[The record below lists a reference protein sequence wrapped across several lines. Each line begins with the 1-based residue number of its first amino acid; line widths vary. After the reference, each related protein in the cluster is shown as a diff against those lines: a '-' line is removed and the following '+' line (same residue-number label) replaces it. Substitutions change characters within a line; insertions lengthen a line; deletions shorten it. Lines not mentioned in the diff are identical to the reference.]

1 MSTMCRE
8 TAGQRGFAIISALFI
23 LVALA
28 ALGTFIAIVASTQHR
43 GNMLDLDGSRAYF
56 AARSGI
62 EWGAAKAVNTVNAS
76 ACTATQTLSATVNG
90 MTVTVGCTVVAS
102 GDTTEA
108 GLGTIYRIVATACN
122 FPVATACPGA
132 AGPNYVER
140 RLEALVEK

>member
-62 EWGAAKAVNTVNAS
+62 EWGAANAVNAS
-76 ACTATQTLSATVNG
+76 ACTATHTLSATVNG

-122 FPVATACPGA
+122 FPVATGCPGT